1 MPIHIILTIA
11 SDDKPGL
18 IQQLSTAVE
27 RNGGNWL
34 ESKLA
39 HLGGK
44 FVGVIQISVDE
55 AMEEALTIALAELAS
70 QGIIV
75 SSERA
80 AAPKNASTEEASFSA
95 IGPDRSG
102 IIKELSAAFA
112 RYQINVEE
120 LDSKLSSMPYSGEPI
135 FEANGRISLP
145 SNFDL
150 RDLHDKLHAIAND
163 LGIDI
168 DLERKG

>member
-11 SDDKPGL
+11 SDDKPGV
-18 IQQLSTAVE
+18 IEKLSAAIE
-27 RNGGNWL
+27 RNAGNWL

-44 FVGVIQISVDE
+44 FVGVVQISVAE
-55 AMEEALTIALAELAS
+55 PHEEALSISLAELAS
-70 QGIIV
+70 DGIV
-75 SSERA
+75 VTCERA
-80 AAPKNASTEEASFSA
+80 LAAKSNTTEEASFSA

-145 SNFDL
+145 AEFDL

-168 DLERKG
+168 DVEKRH